1 MRSRGRVCGCPARAP
16 PSWSPA
22 SPPPHAGSAPR
33 ARSAPGAAAAAQSP
47 ADTWPDLGTCEAG
60 VARADGKRGRERPG
74 TGRTAAPGASAP
86 RRATV
91 RRIVLPRGWARR
103 CQRSLC
109 PPWPRAETAPRGAPL
124 PGSRRAP
131 VTPGLRLRPAAQAR
145 GEGASFCG
153 AGNTSE
159 EPGRGGAV
167 GPAPPRRQPVLGRGR
182 AGGCWRRPVQ
192 GEKPAR
198 RHAAT
203 LASVPRRLRGP
214 RFGYPFMSRGRDPGV
229 WPCHR

>member
-1 MRSRGRVCGCPARAP
+1 MRVPCQGPSFLVPGLPPATCRLCSKGQISARRRCCRSEPCGHLARPRHLRGGGGPGGREARA
-16 PSWSPA
+16 
-22 SPPPHAGSAPR
+22 GE
-33 ARSAPGAAAAAQSP
+33 AR
-47 ADTWPDLGTCEAG
+47 D
-60 VARADGKRGRERPG
+60 
-74 TGRTAAPGASAP
+74 GRTAAAGASAP

-91 RRIVLPRGWARR
+91 RRIVLPRGWACRR
-103 CQRSLC
+103 QRSLC

-159 EPGRGGAV
+159 EPGRGGGGAV
-167 GPAPPRRQPVLGRGR
+167 GALRHAVSRFSGGVAPAA
-182 AGGCWRRPVQ
+182 AGGGLR

-203 LASVPRRLRGP
+203 LASVPRRPRGP